1 MSEQNVTMYQLIVF
15 DLDGTLIDS
24 ETDLMLSANYTL
36 REFGFSERSEA
47 EVRSYIGNGAIK
59 LLERCLPEECHE
71 KDSTFALPHLKS
83 DIKIDPIYQVFM
95 DHYLSHCHENT
106 FIHEGVMEFLTELKD
121 KQAGDSSELKLAIL
135 TNKPLSPTQQIL
147 EHLQLDSYFF
157 QVIGGDSFATKKPHP
172 VGLNHIMEQAQV
184 DPEQVLMIG
193 DGLPDMLVA
202 QAAGVD
208 SVAILEGIGSEKQLL
223 EAGPTYS
230 IRRFQDISK
239 LQLQIG

>member
-1 MSEQNVTMYQLIVF
+1 MPKAIVDGVEVEFEHGMSVLQVAELAGAEIPRFCYH
-15 DLDGTLIDS
+15 DR
-24 ETDLMLSANYTL
+24 LSVAGNCRMCL
-36 REFGFSERSEA
+36 V
-47 EVRSYIGNGAIK
+47 EVEDQRGRAPKAAAS
-59 LLERCLPEECHE
+59 C
-71 KDSTFALPHLKS
+71 ALPCS
-83 DIKIDPIYQVFM
+83 DGLMVHTRTDKVKKAR
-95 DHYLSHCHENT
+95 
-106 FIHEGVMEFLTELKD
+106 EGVMEFLTELKD
-121 KQAGDSSELKLAIL
+121 KQASDSSELKLAIL

-157 QVIGGDSFATKKPHP
+157 QVIGGDSFATKKPDP
-172 VGLNHIMEQAQV
+172 VGLNHIIEQAQV
-184 DPEQVLMIG
+184 DPEQVLMVG

-202 QAAGVD
+202 RAAGVD